1 MASPKPL
8 GLCAAEMGMGR
19 CKNTGRGGR
28 QAAGRRERAGRGA
41 GAALSGGVG
50 EVPLQ
55 SQPSAGERQ
64 TNRKRQGRS
73 RREGKRAHGQQ
84 WAAGT
89 GSTERGALGWM
100 NGGLQSRNRKG
111 PREALR
117 NTEAAGGSGRS
128 GLCPAGAAAR
138 RPACRDLSES
148 MKGVVAGVPPRSG
161 ARAAP
166 QKLRKFECFG
176 SAGKRPLESAVTAAV
191 TPGCRERSRARS
203 PLPRGACGAG
213 ERGRTLPSLSW
224 GEKAEEGSRDISA
237 AGRAQCLPHRRHS
250 GGPRGGTQP
259 DSAAQRGEQQPLPEL
274 WRRLAAASSPGRSS
288 GLAALHPAGIPAV
301 PSASQFQTGE
311 NCSRF
316 LRGSE
321 QSE

>member
-1 MASPKPL
+1 MTQKP
-8 GLCAAEMGMGR
+8 CAA
-19 CKNTGRGGR
+19 
-28 QAAGRRERAGRGA
+28 
-41 GAALSGGVG
+41 
-50 EVPLQ
+50 
-55 SQPSAGERQ
+55 
-64 TNRKRQGRS
+64 
-73 RREGKRAHGQQ
+73 GQLG
-84 WAAGT
+84 AAGT

-100 NGGLQSRNRKG
+100 NGGSQSRNRKG

-191 TPGCRERSRARS
+191 TPGCRERCRARS